1 MPIIRRKSNAE
12 KYFAGRLAKRLN
24 EKQNR
29 LDKQP
34 GILGDGQGRVTV
46 AGLPNFVYV
55 SIGDKA
61 LPVFNNRVIPQAGV
75 KVWVGYS
82 DEEPTLYQ
90 VLSTRSDAPS
100 QANDGGFTGYA
111 PAKRY
116 EWLATNGGQ
125 DPLHVHNRAISFL
138 KLGVSAQGGMYV
150 NVFRGFIWTG
160 TVYQHIDSA
169 DTDLTSYIPATS
181 GKAAFV
187 LVTISTAGTI
197 TFTDG
202 ADVDI
207 ALLDVD
213 ADIPAPPAD
222 TAFVCGAVRVYN
234 GQTEVRE
241 ARTNS
246 DIVDLRFTQYNN
258 AASLGL
264 DSTYLRLDASN
275 DPLTNGLTIT
285 PTTNVN
291 ALTANGKLN
300 VISTRTTTGVGG
312 DDRLSEFTY
321 TVASDNATANRFP
334 YAIQTS
340 VITSGSTNFGGI
352 SEVSGGLLTTS
363 LAAAI
368 TTNSAVGFK
377 GRVVVN
383 NASSTTTAAY
393 GVYGQLVWN
402 AAGSITTGAAV
413 TALLSGVKYGTN
425 LYLFLGQ
432 LTQSNVNATNIY
444 GLYLPAISGATTLN
458 YAIFTNA
465 GLINFGDQVKID
477 GSANRIQEI
486 VQGHSTQTANLV
498 EWQNSSATVL
508 GYVSGTGTVKTS
520 GRRQAVA
527 TKTANYT
534 LTVNDEVVVFTGTTN
549 GTFTLPAATGTGQ
562 TYRLCNET
570 VTAGVSL
577 TIDGN
582 ASETIKGSLTQTLY
596 AGEDLIL
603 TDYAS
608 GKWA

>member
-34 GILGDGQGRVTV
+34 GILGNGQGQVTV

-90 VLSTRSDAPS
+90 VLSTRSDAPA

-138 KLGVSAQGGMYV
+138 KLGVSAQGGMFV

-160 TVYQHIDSA
+160 TAYQHIDST

-187 LVTISTAGTI
+187 LVTISTTGTI

-213 ADIPAPPAD
+213 TDIPAVPAN

-246 DIVDLRFTQYNN
+246 DIVDLRFTLYNN
-258 AASLGL
+258 AANLGL
-264 DSTYLRLDASN
+264 DSIYLRLDTSN
-275 DPLTNGLTIT
+275 DPLTGALTIS
-285 PTTNVN
+285 PTTTDPI
-291 ALTANGKLN
+291 LT
-300 VISTRTTTGVGG
+300 
-312 DDRLSEFTY
+312 
-321 TVASDNATANRFP
+321 
-334 YAIQTS
+334 
-340 VITSGSTNFGGI
+340 TSGSTSNQFGLDL
-352 SEVSGGLLTTS
+352 SPVLNNTTTTYGS
-363 LAAAI
+363 RYYLQHRPTAAI
-368 TTNSAVGFK
+368 GGAHGFLAINELQSSSFAVTNFRGFWIGNRTAASYTGTLATSAHLYVEPYAASFWLGSRPTTNYGLFVG
-377 GRVVVN
+377 N
-383 NASSTTTAAY
+383 
-393 GVYGQLVWN
+393 Q
-402 AAGSITTGAAV
+402 AAGKTT
-413 TALLSGVKYGTN
+413 
-425 LYLFLGQ
+425 
-432 LTQSNVNATNIY
+432 
-444 GLYLPAISGATTLN
+444 N
-458 YAIFTNA
+458 YAIFTGT
-465 GLINFGDQVKID
+465 GLVNFGDQVKID

-498 EWQNSSATVL
+498 EWQNSSAAVL

-534 LTVNDEVVVFTGTTN
+534 LTANDEVVVFTGTTN